1 MVNTYSF
8 PYADGCLN
16 LLCSKSEMI
25 SKVLEWISS
34 DDLPL
39 DLRASAALIAAN
51 IARNGMLIYLYISI
65 TNQLADSAIKGVTK
79 VEMVVPKCL

>member
-1 MVNTYSF
+1 MVSIYSF

-25 SKVLEWISS
+25 SKILEWISS

-39 DLRASAALIAAN
+39 DLQASAALIAAN
-51 IARNGMLIYLYISI
+51 IARNGMLIYLCISI
-65 TNQLADSAIKGVTK
+65 IIILISLLIV
-79 VEMVVPKCL
+79 L